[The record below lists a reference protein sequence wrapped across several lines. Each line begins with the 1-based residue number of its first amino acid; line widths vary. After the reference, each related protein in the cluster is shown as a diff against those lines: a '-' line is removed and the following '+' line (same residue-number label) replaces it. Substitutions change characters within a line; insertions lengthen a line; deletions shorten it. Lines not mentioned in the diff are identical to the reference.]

1 MDDSELPKLKRS
13 NGNTISVNENPFII
27 GRALNCNYVIPNAQ
41 ISRQHCSIEKVGS
54 AWFLRDVSTN
64 GCYLNGTLVK
74 KNSMSLSNNDI
85 IGLCLDGSYD
95 FTFQISQSRDI
106 SISDEQLN
114 MVADSLDT
122 ALNEI
127 GVFTVSNTEISS
139 VPVQETATV
148 SVLDNPSPKMPR
160 IEPIPSIRHIDATS
174 NLTSTVA
181 PLPTCDNP
189 TTNQEV
195 ISTVLNKVEKTTDPI
210 SEIGTV
216 PVQDMPVVLDSSPS
230 PKRPRLEPSPS
241 ITDADNIANV
251 LPSIAPSPI
260 CDNSGINLENTTG
273 PSETSSLPNPTQD
286 IQPSSSAEKTQEAN
300 NEIALLPEQQYEEME
315 DEMMCSICS
324 EMFLKAVTL
333 NCSHT
338 FCKYCIEKWKNTRN
352 ICPICRTTITTMNAT
367 LVLDNVIQKIVKTL
381 PEDVQKRRAEAM
393 EERERE
399 LRPALFIQTIS
410 RGRGRSRGNRGARGA
425 TRGNSHNYQPDMAHP
440 SIPLVPI
447 RFAPVS
453 KYTIRIALSVVKS
466 SDFPLLD
473 IFTRFKKIN
482 RTIFKI
488 SVKC

>member
-148 SVLDNPSPKMPR
+148 SGNLFRSGN
-160 IEPIPSIRHIDATS
+160 SIDY
-174 NLTSTVA
+174 
-181 PLPTCDNP
+181 NP

-216 PVQDMPVVLDSSPS
+216 PVQDMPVVLVPDSSPS

-367 LVLDNVIQKIVKTL
+367 LVLDNVIQKVKY
-381 PEDVQKRRAEAM
+381 
-393 EERERE
+393 
-399 LRPALFIQTIS
+399 
-410 RGRGRSRGNRGARGA
+410 
-425 TRGNSHNYQPDMAHP
+425 HY
-440 SIPLVPI
+440 
-447 RFAPVS
+447 
-453 KYTIRIALSVVKS
+453 
-466 SDFPLLD
+466 
-473 IFTRFKKIN
+473 
-482 RTIFKI
+482 
-488 SVKC
+488 